1 MAALFLLIVTGAL
14 GFGLGWLA
22 KSAGRRVV
30 VVELPDGSEDRKTV
44 MSEVQQTTAGP
55 TVK

>member
-1 MAALFLLIVTGAL
+1 MAALLLLIASGAL

-30 VVELPDGSEDRKTV
+30 VVELPDGTEERKPVT
-44 MSEVQQTTAGP
+44 SADKQTART
-55 TVK
+55 K